1 MPVSSFMR
9 IIILE
14 VRQWKALLDRSV
26 ERGQGSDTW
35 ETWVRD
41 CEDQLPLRSDWRKR
55 EPGRQNEIALL
66 LPFYSLGT

>member
-9 IIILE
+9 IIILV

-26 ERGQGSDTW
+26 ERGRG

-41 CEDQLPLRSDWRKR
+41 CHDQLPLRSDWRKR
-55 EPGRQNEIALL
+55 EPGR
-66 LPFYSLGT
+66 